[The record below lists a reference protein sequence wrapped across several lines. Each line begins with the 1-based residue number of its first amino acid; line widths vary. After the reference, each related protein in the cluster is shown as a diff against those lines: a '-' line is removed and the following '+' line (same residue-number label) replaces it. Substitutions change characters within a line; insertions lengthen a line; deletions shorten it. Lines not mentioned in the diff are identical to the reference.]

1 MKPRRKNRKRTRT
14 SPYEHLWP
22 EMGFMP
28 ELDHWPDR
36 PSPFKPERSQVLA
49 YIVEGYGCDLR
60 EAECIFRAARHAG
73 VIRFHPPTRTW
84 CGRKGG
90 QP

>member
-1 MKPRRKNRKRTRT
+1 MKPRRKIHKRTRT

-22 EMGFMP
+22 ELAYMP

-36 PSPFKPERSQVLA
+36 PIPFEPDRSQVLNF
-49 YIVEGYGCDLR
+49 IVEGYRCDLR

-73 VIRFHPPTRTW
+73 VIRFNQLAKLW
-84 CGRKGG
+84 CGAKGD

>member
-1 MKPRRKNRKRTRT
+1 MRPRRKNQKRTRT
-14 SPYEHLWP
+14 SPYNHLWP
-22 EMGFMP
+22 ELAYMP

-36 PSPFKPERSQVLA
+36 PAPFDPKRSQVFA

-73 VIRFHPPTRTW
+73 AIQFNPTTKHW
-84 CGRKGG
+84 HGRKGG